1 MTNDAEKHLPFE
13 EPNGEFERKVQRME
27 NVKKR
32 KKGRVERHRGEGRGA
47 AKIRAGS

>member
-27 NVKKR
+27 NVKRRR
-32 KKGRVERHRGEGRGA
+32 KEEWSDIGEKEEVQR
-47 AKIRAGS
+47 K